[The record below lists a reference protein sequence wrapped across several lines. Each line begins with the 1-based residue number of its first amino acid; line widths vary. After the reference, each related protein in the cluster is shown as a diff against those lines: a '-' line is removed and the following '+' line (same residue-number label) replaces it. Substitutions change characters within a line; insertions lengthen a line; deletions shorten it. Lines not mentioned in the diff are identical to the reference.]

1 MDAIPPRDDDRNYAA
16 DDREVPPSRPYTRRT
31 TSPRSYRSSS
41 GPRTYSR
48 TSSSAP
54 KRAPARKPPAKPG
67 QYTYKSRGETLIAA
81 FLKDTGIK
89 FLYEYPLIIIDDD
102 NKIRVW
108 YPDFW
113 LPELSIVVEYFG
125 MVNDEQYR
133 EQMVKKQDLYK
144 KLDIDFI
151 GLDTNMV
158 QLDKNWEK
166 FIVMRI
172 MEIMDSKRPI
182 YKRLEEL
189 KRKYTW

>member
-1 MDAIPPRDDDRNYAA
+1 MILPEKKPMSVEERGDKGEQRGTAE
-16 DDREVPPSRPYTRRT
+16 RELYHER
-31 TSPRSYRSSS
+31 SS
-41 GPRTYSR
+41 GPSQ
-48 TSSSAP
+48 
-54 KRAPARKPPAKPG
+54 RKPYRATARPRLKTGPYKRPAGRIAASP
-67 QYTYKSRGETLIAA
+67 YKSRGENLIAG
-81 FLKDTGIK
+81 FLKEAGIK
-89 FLYEYPLIIIDDD
+89 FLYEYPVIIIDDD

-133 EQMVKKQDLYK
+133 EQMKKKQDLYR

-172 MEIMDSKRPI
+172 MEIMDSKGPLYR
-182 YKRLEEL
+182 RLEQL
-189 KRKYTW
+189 KRKYTWN

>member
-1 MDAIPPRDDDRNYAA
+1 MLPKRPPEVY
-16 DDREVPPSRPYTRRT
+16 REYQERKPVSAEPVSAERRT
-31 TSPRSYRSSS
+31 T
-41 GPRTYSR
+41 TSR
-48 TSSSAP
+48 P
-54 KRAPARKPPAKPG
+54 PLRKPYQRKSQKNP
-67 QYTYKSRGETLIAA
+67 YKSRGENLIAG
-81 FLKDTGIK
+81 FLKETGIK

-133 EQMVKKQDLYK
+133 EQMKKKQDLYR

-151 GLDTNMV
+151 GVDTNMV

-166 FIVMRI
+166 FIIMRI
-172 MEIMDSKRPI
+172 MEIMDSKGPI
-182 YKRLEEL
+182 YRRLEQL
-189 KRKYTW
+189 RKKYTWA

>member
-1 MDAIPPRDDDRNYAA
+1 MLERRSERVGVHVEVPDIPPSKRLPRK
-16 DDREVPPSRPYTRRT
+16 RVSRR
-31 TSPRSYRSSS
+31 
-41 GPRTYSR
+41 
-48 TSSSAP
+48 
-54 KRAPARKPPAKPG
+54 PG
-67 QYTYKSRGETLIAA
+67 NVYKSRGETLIAE
-81 FLKDTGIK
+81 FLKEAGIK

-133 EQMVKKQDLYK
+133 EQMKKKQDLYN
-144 KLDIDFI
+144 KLDINFI
-151 GLDTNMV
+151 GLDTHMV
-158 QLDKNWEK
+158 QLSKNWEK

-172 MEIMDSKRPI
+172 MEIMDSKRPL
-182 YKRLEEL
+182 YRRLEEL

>member
-1 MDAIPPRDDDRNYAA
+1 MIISQKKEQDVEDRGDKGEQRDVAERRLY
-16 DDREVPPSRPYTRRT
+16 RPRT
-31 TSPRSYRSSS
+31 TSTIRRKPYSTTR
-41 GPRTYSR
+41 PRTGTGTAY
-48 TSSSAP
+48 
-54 KRAPARKPPAKPG
+54 KRPIGEP
-67 QYTYKSRGETLIAA
+67 YKSRGEKLIAG
-81 FLKDTGIK
+81 FLKETGIK
-89 FLYEYPLIIIDDD
+89 FLYEYPVIIIDDD

-133 EQMVKKQDLYK
+133 EQMKKKQDLYR

-158 QLDKNWEK
+158 QLSKNWEK

-172 MEIMDSKRPI
+172 MEIMDSKAPLYR
-182 YKRLEEL
+182 RLEQL
-189 KRKYTW
+189 KKKYTWAP

>member
-1 MDAIPPRDDDRNYAA
+1 MITAPREGEIPEKRESTRKEPYERYPERVGPVERAGPVRRQTESGRRAPPRKRIPYK
-16 DDREVPPSRPYTRRT
+16 RP
-31 TSPRSYRSSS
+31 
-41 GPRTYSR
+41 
-48 TSSSAP
+48 AHE
-54 KRAPARKPPAKPG
+54 K
-67 QYTYKSRGETLIAA
+67 YKSRGEKLIAG
-81 FLKDTGIK
+81 FLEEAGIK

-133 EQMVKKQDLYK
+133 EQMKKKQDLFT
-144 KLDIDFI
+144 KLDINFI

-158 QLDKNWEK
+158 QLSKNWEK

-182 YKRLEEL
+182 YRRLERL
-189 KRKYTW
+189 KEKYTWA